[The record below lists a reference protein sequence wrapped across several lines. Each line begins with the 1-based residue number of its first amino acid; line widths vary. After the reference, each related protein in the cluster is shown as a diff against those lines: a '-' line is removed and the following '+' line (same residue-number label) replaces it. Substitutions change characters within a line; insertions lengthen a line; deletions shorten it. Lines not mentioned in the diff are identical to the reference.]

1 MPLKNSYWWFYDQL
15 KIACYRNI
23 AKFGYDL
30 VDIQAVQFRRNVRY
44 WVVVK
49 SHCSIEP
56 QLWYWGKPS
65 AGSAYALFEPRIKK
79 RQKLQF
85 LVSFR
90 AGPNFR
96 CNRLLLC
103 WTIFVFFIVRSF
115 PFALSICLQPI
126 SLFLK
131 WGSQKPKSSF
141 FPWNQTCSCFQ
152 ITIPLPYGWEFS

>member
-15 KIACYRNI
+15 KIACYRTI

-79 RQKLQF
+79 
-85 LVSFR
+85 
-90 AGPNFR
+90 G
-96 CNRLLLC
+96 
-103 WTIFVFFIVRSF
+103 RSY
-115 PFALSICLQPI
+115 S
-126 SLFLK
+126 
-131 WGSQKPKSSF
+131 SSF
-141 FPWNQTCSCFQ
+141 HLELVLIFGVIGFCFAEQ
-152 ITIPLPYGWEFS
+152 YLFFSSLGVFRLH